1 MAYDRRVELSEALL
15 KLLEKKRIE
24 DITVGEIAEKARFSR
39 RTFYNYF
46 TDKYDVLSWHFHQ
59 AVDVHGNGKLTD
71 YEIAVLEYLK
81 SHRKSLRNLVN
92 DVSQNGFRNML
103 AEDYQTRYR
112 RHIYKTVMDEYD
124 EAVIRYAFY
133 LTCSRRIDSLMH
145 HLENASADS
154 LDYSINITKTRPDWV
169 LRDLIPIVFQEHS
182 SNDSLEEDEHI

>member
-46 TDKYDVLSWHFHQ
+46 TDKYDVLAWHFHQ

-103 AEDYQTRYR
+103 AEDYQDRYR
-112 RHIYKTVMDEYD
+112 RHIYKTVLDEYD
-124 EAVIRYAFY
+124 ESVVQSAFY

-154 LDYSINITKTRPDWV
+154 LEYSINAIKTRPDWV

-182 SNDSLEEDEHI
+182 SNDSLEEEEHI